1 MNYLNENTLPDDY
14 ELFLGLS
21 ILEIKKIAT
30 DIFSEEIVWVND
42 SYLDEDGEFL
52 ENLSLLGELN
62 ENEQFHITRDDYGN
76 ECIDITLTDGK
87 WMATFNV
94 NGKKGYTEQLEAVLS
109 DINIRKLGAKH
120 HSYQRVL

>member
-62 ENEQFHITRDDYGN
+62 ENEQFHITRDDYGC
-76 ECIDITLTDGK
+76 ECIDITTTDGK

-94 NGKKGYTEQLEAVLS
+94 EGKKSYTEQLEAVLS
-109 DINIRKLGAKH
+109 DINIRKLGTQH
-120 HSYQRVL
+120 HSYQSI